1 MKFYNFFGKNEI
13 INLILIKNEEWTK
26 IVCMKNKKALWITI
40 GALDV
45 AIVGFLFVVH
55 IIMLANVIGK
65 TPAEVQ
71 VMAQGEGFVSFLISH
86 LAVYGF
92 GFVLPLFLILAANI
106 VGLVI
111 YLRRN
116 LKGGKVTVSDLSA
129 EEKEAL
135 KKELLKD
142 LDK

>member
-1 MKFYNFFGKNEI
+1 
-13 INLILIKNEEWTK
+13 
-26 IVCMKNKKALWITI
+26 MKNKKALWITI

>member
-1 MKFYNFFGKNEI
+1 
-13 INLILIKNEEWTK
+13 
-26 IVCMKNKKALWITI
+26 MKNKKILWSII

-55 IIMLANVIGK
+55 VLMLAKVIGK
-65 TPAEVQ
+65 DAVQLQVLAEQ
-71 VMAQGEGFVSFLISH
+71 PTLIGY
-86 LAVYGF
+86 LAGHIKVYGF
-92 GFVLPLFLILAANI
+92 AFVLPLFLILAANI

-111 YLRRN
+111 YLRKG
-116 LKGGKVTVSDLSA
+116 LKREKITASDLTE

-142 LDK
+142 LQEK